1 MERYETLKGKG
12 LIFLFFLWFL
22 WFINFSIRIAFS
34 PILPIVEDEFSVS
47 HGKASSIFIFLSAG
61 YGIGVLVSGL
71 FSGRVGYKRS
81 IIISLL
87 LLSLVTF
94 LIPFVY
100 NFSLLYLSSFLLGFS
115 VGIYLP
121 AAIPLITEY
130 YSEKQWGKAIT
141 IHDTGASVAIFAT
154 PLISTFLLNFFK
166 WREAFI
172 VYGVLFIFCAIIFYF
187 VCKEVKITNPP
198 KALFREIIKKR
209 ALWLLALLWVFG
221 AGANLG
227 IYSIAPLYL
236 TKELKMDI
244 GFANTILAISRLGSI
259 GIAVACGF
267 VVDKFNLRY
276 VIFMII
282 FITSIFTILLGTIGV
297 KYIGY
302 ILFLQAIF
310 VTGFFPLGLVAI
322 ARIFD
327 REIRSLA
334 TGIILALSV
343 IFGGGLIPYFLG
355 VSGDL
360 ISFGLGIV
368 VLGVLV
374 MLSSTLLFYIKEI
387 E

>member
-1 MERYETLKGKG
+1 MILQSVKKMERYETLKGKG

-141 IHDTGASVAIFAT
+141 IHDTG
-154 PLISTFLLNFFK
+154 
-166 WREAFI
+166 
-172 VYGVLFIFCAIIFYF
+172 
-187 VCKEVKITNPP
+187 
-198 KALFREIIKKR
+198 
-209 ALWLLALLWVFG
+209 
-221 AGANLG
+221 
-227 IYSIAPLYL
+227 
-236 TKELKMDI
+236 
-244 GFANTILAISRLGSI
+244 
-259 GIAVACGF
+259 
-267 VVDKFNLRY
+267 
-276 VIFMII
+276 
-282 FITSIFTILLGTIGV
+282 
-297 KYIGY
+297 
-302 ILFLQAIF
+302 
-310 VTGFFPLGLVAI
+310 
-322 ARIFD
+322 
-327 REIRSLA
+327 
-334 TGIILALSV
+334 
-343 IFGGGLIPYFLG
+343 
-355 VSGDL
+355 
-360 ISFGLGIV
+360 
-368 VLGVLV
+368 
-374 MLSSTLLFYIKEI
+374 
-387 E
+387 